1 MMEGVRV
8 PNPVLIL
15 HGGGTALACDFTGQL
30 RADELHGFFAG
41 DTRVLSTYR
50 FDING
55 QTWQLLG
62 RSRAGHGTARWMFQ
76 NRLFRDQFG
85 DIEEGEI
92 LFDLRRR
99 IDGAL
104 HDDIHL
110 RSFAA
115 RRVRA
120 RLSLQLDADFAD
132 IFEVKAQSIMTRMNA
147 LRIPTER
154 GVRLIYDHAG
164 FRRGLRVTFS
174 GSNLALTTAGSRI
187 LLDIDIAPKGEWHC
201 CVEAE
206 PEIGAK
212 RVRLLAPAHAPEPN
226 PVPRQD
232 TLVLRAT
239 PLLERPFFR
248 GQQDL
253 HALAIPQ
260 AADAS
265 PYVAAGAPWFLALFG
280 RDPLVAALMASIDGV
295 WSSEGAL
302 AAVGRYQATARD
314 DFRDAEP
321 GKLPHELREDEYTL
335 NGTLPFSPYYGTHDA
350 PALYCLALWNAWR
363 WSGDERLLRAHFD
376 TARKA
381 LQWCETFGDRDGD
394 GLLEYGTR
402 SRVGYRNQ
410 SWKDAEDAVVHADG
424 SHGELPLAT
433 VEMQGYLFAALL
445 AMGELFE
452 ALGDRDEAER
462 LRGRA
467 VDLRDLVEER
477 FWVEDLQYYAF
488 ALDGKKRPVT
498 GIASNPGHL
507 LWCGLVSAS
516 RARHVAARVLE
527 PDLFSGWGLRT
538 LSARNPAYNALSYQ
552 RGSVWPHDT
561 LLVAAGLWRYG
572 YRDEASRLIRAVL
585 EAATAFEDDRL
596 PELFCGIERAE
607 GPPVPYVQA
616 NSPQAWAA
624 AAPLLTVQ
632 LFLGLVPD
640 APHGRC
646 YLSPWLPSWLPE
658 LDVEGI
664 ALGSA
669 RVDVS
674 LRRRNNATVVDDVR
688 ANGIEVIQG
697 VPMSPLWG
705 SPWPGR

>member
-41 DTRVLSTYR
+41 DTRVLSTYQ

-62 RSRAGHGTARWMFQ
+62 RSRSGHGTSHWMFQ
-76 NRLFRDQFG
+76 NRTFRDQFG
-85 DIEEGEI
+85 DIEEGTV

-110 RSFAA
+110 RSFVT

-132 IFEVKAQSIMTRMNA
+132 IFEVKAQSIATRMNA
-147 LRIPTER
+147 LRIPTKQ
-154 GVRLIYDHAG
+154 GVSLIYEHAG
-164 FRRGLRVTFS
+164 FRRGLHVSFFS
-174 GSNLALTTAGSRI
+174 SNLALASAGSRVQI
-187 LLDIDIAPKGEWHC
+187 ELDLAPKGEWFC
-201 CVEAE
+201 CLEAE
-206 PEIGAK
+206 PEIGVK
-212 RVRLLAPAHAPEPN
+212 RLVLSAPAHAPEPN
-226 PVPRQD
+226 PVPRRD
-232 TLVLRAT
+232 TLVMRAA
-239 PLLERPFFR
+239 PLLERPFVR

-253 HALAIPQ
+253 HALAVPQ
-260 AADAS
+260 AANAS
-265 PYVAAGAPWFLALFG
+265 PYVAAGAPWFLTLFG
-280 RDPLVAALMASIDGV
+280 RDPLIAALMAGIDGV

-302 AAVGRYQATARD
+302 AAVGRYQATERD

-335 NGTLPFSPYYGTHDA
+335 HGTLPYSSYYGTHDA

-363 WSGDERLLRAHFD
+363 WSGDQRLLRMHFE

-381 LQWCETFGDRDGD
+381 LQWCETLGDRDGD

-402 SRVGYRNQ
+402 SAVGYRNQ

-445 AMGELFE
+445 AMAELYD
-452 ALGDRDEAER
+452 ALGEGREAEL
-462 LRGRA
+462 LRRRA
-467 VDLRDLVEER
+467 VDLQKLVEAR
-477 FWVEDLQYYAF
+477 FWVEDLRYYAF
-488 ALDGKKRPVT
+488 ALDGRKKQVT

-507 LWCGLVSAS
+507 LWCGLASAS
-516 RARHVAARVLE
+516 RAKHVVARVLE

-538 LSARNPAYNALSYQ
+538 LSTRNPAYNALSYQ
-552 RGSVWPHDT
+552 RGSIWPHDT

-572 YRDEASRLIRAVL
+572 YRIEASRLIQAVL
-585 EAATAFEDDRL
+585 EAATAFEEDRL
-596 PELFCGIERAE
+596 PELFCGIERAD
-607 GPPVPYVQA
+607 GPPIPYAQA

-624 AAPLLTVQ
+624 AAPLLAVQ

-640 APHGRC
+640 APQERC

-658 LDVEGI
+658 LEVEGI
-664 ALGSA
+664 AVGSA
-669 RVDVS
+669 RMDIS
-674 LRRRNNATVVDDVR
+674 LQRHDKATIVNDVR
-688 ANGIEVIQG
+688 ANGIEVIQEI
-697 VPMSPLWG
+697 PEAPLWG
-705 SPWPGR
+705 SPWLRR